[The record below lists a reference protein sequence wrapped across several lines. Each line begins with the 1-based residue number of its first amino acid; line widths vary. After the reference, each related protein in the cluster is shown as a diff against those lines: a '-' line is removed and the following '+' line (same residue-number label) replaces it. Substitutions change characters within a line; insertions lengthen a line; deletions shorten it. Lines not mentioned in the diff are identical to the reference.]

1 MSMKKI
7 FSAILFVLLFVCV
20 FSFNYVRAQEVEEA
34 SIQEVENQDEN
45 EATEEDAT
53 KPETEGDGTTTSG
66 TDNSVNT
73 ENPVAQTKTE
83 PNTGSDNIV
92 TEPTTTESNLPV
104 QKAIVRIIKV
114 DKETQEPLAG
124 ARLQVIDSEG
134 NIYEWISTD
143 KPYELMLPNGEY
155 TLREIEA
162 PEGYEIAE
170 DQTFTVEIVIDV
182 GYHAN
187 TVNPNVPCETA
198 TTYYVEI
205 DGKKHEVYCIN
216 QYLTEPGPD
225 AEYNGKILT
234 PDDVRNYTQQITLKD
249 PYTNYDDNYNEI
261 HQQYPGYVLYH
272 HGHLTD
278 GPIDVSDQSLSNQ
291 ELYDILLNIVY
302 RRTLA
307 GNMDRF
313 KNIPVEA
320 ISYITEAAL
329 KTYTN
334 AGVTQLQ
341 REFNLLPGEEA
352 IYEQVGNAYWYLMHM
367 YRDYVYDPTVPYGWR
382 VEIGHGDALGNF
394 ARHWAQDKPLHGNR
408 NLSVDHPEYAELF
421 YFLLGD
427 ETSISLVHPDDM
439 HIYIYKALN
448 TLEGDDGFQNLL
460 GITGYIEDFEP
471 PVVNVVMENEYSNE
485 KREISVTKVWDDKD
499 DYLKI
504 RPKSVTIDLY
514 ANNVKVDSIELN
526 ESNGWTY
533 TFENLDKYQNGELI
547 QYTVREVGISGYFV
561 EISGDMDKGFVVT
574 NINYGTGGDNPETA
588 DGIVVY
594 MILTIISLLGVIRYT
609 NLYVKNL

>member
-1 MSMKKI
+1 MKKL

-20 FSFNYVRAQEVEEA
+20 FSFNYVRAQEVEETN
-34 SIQEVENQDEN
+34 IQEVENQDEN

-73 ENPVAQTKTE
+73 ENPVAQTNTE

-134 NIYEWISTD
+134 NIYEWVSTD

-187 TVNPNVPCETA
+187 TVNPNVPCEAA

-249 PYTNYDDNYNEI
+249 PYTNNDDNYNAI

-427 ETSISLVHPDDM
+427 ETSSSLVHPDDM

-533 TFENLDKYQNGELI
+533 TFENLDKYQNGKLI

-594 MILTIISLLGVIRYT
+594 MVLTIISLLGVIRYT

>member
-1 MSMKKI
+1 MKKI

-20 FSFNYVRAQEVEEA
+20 FSFNYVRAQEVEETN
-34 SIQEVENQDEN
+34 IQEVENQDEN

-73 ENPVAQTKTE
+73 ENPVAQTNTE

-134 NIYEWISTD
+134 NIYEWVSTD

-187 TVNPNVPCETA
+187 TVNPNVPCEAA

-261 HQQYPGYVLYH
+261 HQQYPGYVSYH

-427 ETSISLVHPDDM
+427 ETSSSLVHPDDM